1 VAATS
6 RVDGRRERSRRTR
19 ARIVHAAAQLFVEN
33 GYVATTIEAIAERA
47 EVANQTVYYVFGTKA
62 GVLTAVLEGSIVG
75 DLDPV
80 ALADRQWVET
90 LADVEDAAAAVDRL
104 VAESVQVLV
113 RVAPIYRVL
122 QHAAADPDVGGLLEE
137 TRRRRRL
144 DQRRLIDVGVA
155 QRGLRPGLDADTAA
169 DVYYAL
175 INEDVFESLTVDC
188 GWEVEQFQQWATA
201 LLQQQLLGVHT

>member
-1 VAATS
+1 MWTDVANGLAAPGLASCT
-6 RVDGRRERSRRTR
+6 RRRNCSST
-19 ARIVHAAAQLFVEN
+19 N

-62 GVLTAVLEGSIVG
+62 EVLTAVLEGSIVG

-80 ALADRQWVET
+80 ALADREWVET
-90 LADVEDAAAAVDRL
+90 LADVEDAAAAVERL

-155 QRGLRPGLDADTAA
+155 QWGTSTRPRCRTPPP
-169 DVYYAL
+169 
-175 INEDVFESLTVDC
+175 TC
-188 GWEVEQFQQWATA
+188 T
-201 LLQQQLLGVHT
+201 TR